1 MVKQDSNKA
10 NKGKLEKTSH
20 LEKEYMVQE
29 RLASDLRF
37 GESTLVVN
45 KTDKTQRLL
54 LKEYLT
60 NSETEAQKKVNT
72 LEQRLKLN
80 HNHIQEMRDWTAGK
94 KSDFCSTYYK
104 LKGFYQYPDGD
115 LRQMID
121 RARRE
126 KTEISHATLTHIL
139 YQMLDATCYLHQ
151 HGCAFEDVRPMYIGR
166 VCDET
171 FVLLD
176 RLRDPSHAY
185 DCQRYY
191 FNLGQALYASPKV
204 YKAVV
209 KKDKAFTHSKEKSD
223 TWSLGLSVLEAGV
236 LESVRD
242 IYNKNGTV
250 DEAKLS
256 SHLHN
261 FKHRYGANNTLLCD
275 MVEHCLIVDED
286 KRKDCCEL
294 LATVPA
300 YCNVKDF
307 LNNPNTEICEPHHE
321 VVVEHRPVVHHQ
333 EHVVSHHEPT
343 IHRSEV
349 IRREPRVIRETAPV
363 ETRHEVER
371 REPEVRREVRRVEAP
386 VTHHQEVVRHEPV
399 HHHQEVKRVSH
410 HGEVRRVEAPVTH
423 HHHQEVK
430 RVSHHGE
437 VVRREPE
444 VRRVEGSHHH
454 GEVRRVE
461 GSRVVQGSHREGNVV
476 RQSHHAHES
485 RVVNSNRQEGTVVRR
500 SVHAEGE
507 GYVRRVEGSHQHG
520 EVRRVEGGVRRV
532 EGSHHHGEVVRSSHH
547 GDSRAHEGY
556 VRKEGNHHGEVRRVE
571 GGNNHTQQAHTSNV
585 RVIRDQDEVRKYLD
599 NNSERVVEHEMV
611 QEGHMEQNEGQGHQE
626 SDYHHDDGQV
636 VHEEVVHHQN

>member
-1 MVKQDSNKA
+1 MVKQDS

-307 LNNPNTEICEPHHE
+307 LNNPHTEIHEPHHE

-343 IHRSEV
+343 VHRSEV

-386 VTHHQEVVRHEPV
+386 VAHHHEVVRHEPV
-399 HHHQEVKRVSH
+399 TQHHHSEVKRVSH

-423 HHHQEVK
+423 HHVSEVN

-444 VRRVEGSHHH
+444 VRRVDSNHHH

-500 SVHAEGE
+500 SEHAEGD

-532 EGSHHHGEVVRSSHH
+532 EGSHHGEVVRSSHH

-556 VRKEGNHHGEVRRVE
+556 VRKEGHGHGEVRRVE
-571 GGNNHTQQAHTSNV
+571 GGHNHTQQAHTSNV

-599 NNSERVVEHEMV
+599 SNRERVVEHEMV

-626 SDYHHDDGQV
+626 VEYHHEDGQV
-636 VHEEVVHHQN
+636 VHEEVVHQQN